1 MRNKLVRQAAA
12 ALLALAVTAGAAPAF
27 PSAGVSLFPAAV
39 TASAADFT
47 LTVANGT
54 LTLAGDMQDIDALR
68 AELRGLDWSQITAVK
83 AAAGAVFPESC
94 SGLFAGN
101 SSIVTVDFS
110 GADFSH
116 VKTAED
122 LLVSCSNLETVKMT
136 GLDLSALENARDMFC
151 SCRTLKSVD
160 LTGSVMTKVKEADY
174 MFANDNALEEVKGLA
189 INSPDLKTVSQLFY
203 YCHALKSIDLS
214 QFHTDSVENF
224 FSMFFGCTALTELDL
239 SGFRTGNCKN
249 FESMFSYCTSLRTLD
264 LRSFDTSN
272 AEYMDYMFKSCNSLR
287 SVDVSSF
294 NTAKVKDISS
304 MFAYCPRLK
313 TADLSSFSFD
323 ENVDAAYL
331 FSECTDLTEIDL
343 SGFDSSKMTRT
354 RRMFEGLMHLKKL
367 TLGEHFT
374 ELTAE
379 MNLPEPA
386 FGWANET
393 DPATVVSVPTSD
405 STPYTT
411 LSNSGKNTYISR
423 GGYGEITD
431 VQLMLLKDGST
442 SVRFYAELSDL
453 MDEQDR
459 ELGEVM
465 FFVYNVAGG
474 ASDHYIAQKDEN
486 GRYYATVN
494 VPPKCMTSKIEAD
507 LYFYS
512 RQIHNLPEGQEPP
525 QGVWSKEFDRV
536 YYSIRNYADTLLD
549 DPETYAAEQDL
560 IKAMLCYGGAV
571 QRHFNYNY
579 DADQPFNYP
588 AADLG
593 IDYSGREFT
602 AANSFVK
609 PQPINGLSYAGSSV
623 VLGSTTKQRHYFKPE
638 GSNISDFSFTV
649 KKGGTTFDAEPVL
662 FSNESGDLYFIETEG
677 ASAMNLYDALT
688 ITAAR
693 KTDASQKMQFRY
705 SAMDY
710 VRLGLQNGRLTGTA
724 AEVAKT
730 LGWFAAEAKDFQ
742 N

>member
-1 MRNKLVRQAAA
+1 
-12 ALLALAVTAGAAPAF
+12 
-27 PSAGVSLFPAAV
+27 
-39 TASAADFT
+39 
-47 LTVANGT
+47 
-54 LTLAGDMQDIDALR
+54 
-68 AELRGLDWSQITAVK
+68 
-83 AAAGAVFPESC
+83 
-94 SGLFAGN
+94 
-101 SSIVTVDFS
+101 
-110 GADFSH
+110 
-116 VKTAED
+116 
-122 LLVSCSNLETVKMT
+122 
-136 GLDLSALENARDMFC
+136 
-151 SCRTLKSVD
+151 
-160 LTGSVMTKVKEADY
+160 
-174 MFANDNALEEVKGLA
+174 
-189 INSPDLKTVSQLFY
+189 
-203 YCHALKSIDLS
+203 
-214 QFHTDSVENF
+214 
-224 FSMFFGCTALTELDL
+224 
-239 SGFRTGNCKN
+239 
-249 FESMFSYCTSLRTLD
+249 
-264 LRSFDTSN
+264 
-272 AEYMDYMFKSCNSLR
+272 
-287 SVDVSSF
+287 
-294 NTAKVKDISS
+294 
-304 MFAYCPRLK
+304 
-313 TADLSSFSFD
+313 
-323 ENVDAAYL
+323 
-331 FSECTDLTEIDL
+331 
-343 SGFDSSKMTRT
+343 
-354 RRMFEGLMHLKKL
+354 
-367 TLGEHFT
+367 
-374 ELTAE
+374 
-379 MNLPEPA
+379 
-386 FGWANET
+386 
-393 DPATVVSVPTSD
+393 
-405 STPYTT
+405 
-411 LSNSGKNTYISR
+411 
-423 GGYGEITD
+423 
-431 VQLMLLKDGST
+431 MLLKDGST

-465 FFVYNVAGG
+465 FFVYNVAG

-494 VPPKCMTSKIEAD
+494 VPPKCMMSKIEAD

-571 QRHFNYNY
+571 QRHFNFNY

-609 PQPINGLSYAGSSV
+609 PQPINGLSYTGSSV
-623 VLGSTTKQRHYFKPE
+623 VLGATTKQRHYFKLE
-638 GSNISDFSFTV
+638 SGSISDFSFTV

-724 AEVAKT
+724 AKVAKT
-730 LGWFAAEAKDFQ
+730 LGWFAAEAQSYQ

>member
-1 MRNKLVRQAAA
+1 MKSKLVRQAAA
-12 ALLALAVTAGAAPAF
+12 AVLALAMTAGVLPAF
-27 PSAGVSLFPAAV
+27 PAADGFLFPAAV

-47 LTVANGT
+47 LTVADGT
-54 LTLAGDMQDIDALR
+54 LTLAGDMQDSDALR
-68 AELRGLDWSQITAVK
+68 AELNGLDWTQITAVK
-83 AAAGAVFPESC
+83 AAANAVFPESC
-94 SGLFAGN
+94 SALFAGN
-101 SSIVTVDFS
+101 RNIKSVDLS

-116 VKTAED
+116 VKTAENF
-122 LLVSCSNLETVKMT
+122 LVSCSNMETVKLS
-136 GLDLSALENARDMFC
+136 GLNLSALESTRSMFAD
-151 SCRTLKSVD
+151 CRALKSVD

-174 MFANDNALEEVKGLA
+174 MFANDTALEEVKGLA

-239 SGFRTGNCKN
+239 SGFRTGNGKN
-249 FESMFSYCTSLRTLD
+249 FESMFSYCTSLRSLD
-264 LRSFDTSN
+264 LSGFDTSN

-294 NTAKVKDISS
+294 NTANVKGISS

-313 TADLSSFSFD
+313 TADLSNFSFD
-323 ENVDAAYL
+323 EHVDAAYL

-354 RRMFEGLMHLKKL
+354 RSMFSGLKHLKKL
-367 TLGEHFT
+367 TLGEDFT
-374 ELTAE
+374 EITAE

-393 DPATVVSVPTSD
+393 DPDTVVSVPTSD
-405 STPYTT
+405 STPNTT

-453 MDEQDR
+453 MDEEDR

-465 FFVYNVAGG
+465 FFVYNVAG

-494 VPPKCMTSKIEAD
+494 VPPKCMMSKIEAD

-571 QRHFNYNY
+571 QRHFNFNY

-623 VLGSTTKQRHYFKPE
+623 VLGATTKQRHYFKLE
-638 GSNISDFSFTV
+638 SGSISDYSFTV
-649 KKGGTTFDAEPVL
+649 KKGGTTTAAEPAL
-662 FSNESGDLYFIETEG
+662 FSGDDGDLYFIETAG
-677 ASAMNLYDALT
+677 ASAMDLYSALT
-688 ITAAR
+688 ITAAS
-693 KTDASQKMQFRY
+693 KADASHTMQFRY

-724 AEVAKT
+724 AKVAET
-730 LGWFAAEAKDFQ
+730 LGWFAAEAQ
-742 N
+742 NYQN